1 MAREASTAPYH
12 LRVLL
17 PWLKRQNSCLHHLLR
32 PAVLAAAAPM
42 MDRHRSCQPHSMQG
56 LQGTRGTGLQGP
68 PGTGTPGPA
77 AAMVAAA
84 LKTTTAQAAPGARSS
99 VRARSLAV
107 PSASPPG
114 KQRQP
119 VADASSAVQR
129 AAGRVPPAEPDSQP
143 DPLPPAW
150 LLIRPSA
157 ARPVRATL
165 AGCSGGRGR
174 SYGQAAG
181 TPGRA
186 LPGAGRP
193 WGRSGQGSRPAP
205 DRCRPVRE
213 SSPHQVPLPPATE
226 AAACSAQRRP
236 GPVWSPGTPPK
247 RRCIPPCAGR
257 ADLAQGPPP
266 ATFCFRFVGWFCPAR
281 QVMPASG
288 GCPPPVPGPPVPR
301 PPVAPLG

>member
-1 MAREASTAPYH
+1 
-12 LRVLL
+12 
-17 PWLKRQNSCLHHLLR
+17 
-32 PAVLAAAAPM
+32 
-42 MDRHRSCQPHSMQG
+42 MQG

-257 ADLAQGPPP
+257 ADLAQGPP

-288 GCPPPVPGPPVPR
+288 GCPPPSQGPPSRGPPWPHWAEQAASGSRLARVRRTVHGPGSSGAARAPR
-301 PPVAPLG
+301 CGPSPGRQRLRGSGVGGEL